1 MPERVAVPREGASS
15 GESPATGLNALRVGR
30 NASFLLAAQVVYAL
44 FNVAAMVLLG
54 NALAAKGYGEYAF
67 YYALIPLIASVCD
80 AGVGIIVMRGIAR
93 DHSSGAVLLGDA
105 LLIKAAIAGLIL
117 LVGVGGAWATLDPA
131 RAILITLVA
140 VTALVVHGQ
149 DPAIWVF
156 RAREKLHLEAL
167 MLLLSQIIWLPLLIV
182 GIRTKAGLPGFLAA
196 LALASAVRFATGA
209 WIVSKRL
216 YRPEFR
222 LDPAR
227 LRGLLAEGMP
237 FGAAM
242 LGTVLYAQV
251 GLLMLRGLATAADVA
266 YFNVAFMLSQPM
278 TLIATVFGI
287 AVFPAV
293 ARDSRGGGQA
303 LRRDLALNFKW
314 QVLFSVPLMVGLFLL
329 ARPVVRL
336 LFHGRD
342 FQPAATGLAV
352 MSLGLVVFFLNIS
365 YRYVLAALD
374 RQRQFLHAILAG
386 LAANVALCAALI
398 PRFGYLGACVAF
410 LGAETAILMVCQH
423 SISKHI
429 RLRELLRVAVKPL
442 AAGAGM
448 GLLVFVFRE
457 VNIFVRVAIGCVS
470 YPALLFLLRTFTAE
484 EMRVLLRL
492 YASFGL
498 PGAALFL
505 QMEPPG
511 IGSERVP

>member
-1 MPERVAVPREGASS
+1 MAEL
-15 GESPATGLNALRVGR
+15 GESTGAGGTALRVGR
-30 NASFLLAAQVVYAL
+30 NVSFLMAAQVVYAL
-44 FNVAAMVLLG
+44 SNVAAMVLLG

-67 YYALIPLIASVCD
+67 YYALIPLVSSVCD
-80 AGVGIIVMRGIAR
+80 AGVGIIVVRGIAR
-93 DHSSGAVLLGDA
+93 DPSSGPRLLGDA
-105 LLIKAAIAGLIL
+105 LMVKAAIAGLIL
-117 LVGVGGAWATLDPA
+117 LVGVGGAWVALDPA
-131 RAILITLVA
+131 RAVVITLVA
-140 VTALVVHGQ
+140 VAALIVHGQ
-149 DPAIWVF
+149 DPAIWIF

-167 MLLLSQIIWLPLLIV
+167 MLLLSQVVWLPLLIV
-182 GIRTKAGLPGFLAA
+182 GILTKAGVPGFLAA

-222 LDPAR
+222 LDSVR
-227 LRGLLAEGMP
+227 LRGFLAEGAP

-242 LGTVLYAQV
+242 LGTVLYGQV

-278 TLIATVFGI
+278 TLIALVFGI

-293 ARDSRGGGQA
+293 ARDSRGREQA
-303 LRRDLALNFKW
+303 LRRDLTLNFKW

-329 ARPVVRL
+329 ARPVVCL
-336 LFHGRD
+336 LFRGRD

-374 RQRQFLHAILAG
+374 RQRQFFHAILAG
-386 LAANVALCAALI
+386 LAANVVLCAALI
-398 PRFGYLGACVAF
+398 PRLGYLGACVAF
-410 LGAETAILMVCQH
+410 LGAEAAIMTVCH
-423 SISKHI
+423 HALSKHV
-429 RLRELLRVAVKPL
+429 RLRDLLKEAVKPF

-448 GLLVFVFRE
+448 GLLVFAFRGAN
-457 VNIFVRVAIGCVS
+457 VFVRVAIGCVS
-470 YPALLFLLRTFTAE
+470 YPAFLFLLRVFTAE
-484 EMRVLLRL
+484 EMKALRRL

-505 QMEPPG
+505 RMESPG
-511 IGSERVP
+511 IGVERDP